1 MHEAV
6 SVSYTHLG
14 SGIHAGNA
22 GELAEKTGVRQLHSS
37 CKDWIADPTTV
48 GEEVS
53 YSYAD
58 SDHASCFEVVARDKV
73 AELLAAVRKLD
84 IY

>member
-1 MHEAV
+1 MREMRE
-6 SVSYTHLG
+6 
-14 SGIHAGNA
+14 NW
-22 GELAEKTGVRQLHSS
+22 EKTGVRQV
-37 CKDWIADPTTV
+37 TV
-48 GEEVS
+48 PVRTGSPIQLRWGEEVS

-58 SDHASCFEVVARDKV
+58 SDHASCFGVVARDKV